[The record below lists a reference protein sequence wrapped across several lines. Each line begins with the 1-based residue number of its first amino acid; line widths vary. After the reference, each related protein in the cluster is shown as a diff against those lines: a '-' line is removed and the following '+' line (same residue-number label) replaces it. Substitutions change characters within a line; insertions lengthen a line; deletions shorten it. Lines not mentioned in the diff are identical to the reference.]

1 MRDEAIITEGLR
13 RHFGPI
19 KAVDGVDLAARAGT
33 VLGLLG
39 PNGAGKTTIVRI
51 LTTLLDPDGG
61 SARVAGF
68 DVVRDAEALR
78 SVIGLAGQYA
88 AVDENLTGRENLDLV
103 GRLYHLGKSEARR
116 RADEMLERFES
127 PRPPTGRS
135 RPTGRDAPPPRPR
148 GQPDRPAP
156 GAVPGR
162 ADHRP

>member
-1 MRDEAIITEGLR
+1 MGDDAIRTEDLR
-13 RHFGPI
+13 RSFGAI
-19 KAVDGVDLAARAGT
+19 KAVDGVDLAAPAGT

-78 SVIGLAGQYA
+78 SVMGLAGEYA

-103 GRLYHLGKSEARR
+103 GRLYHLGRDEARR
-116 RADEMLERFES
+116 RAD
-127 PRPPTGRS
+127 
-135 RPTGRDAPPPRPR
+135 
-148 GQPDRPAP
+148 
-156 GAVPGR
+156 
-162 ADHRP
+162 